1 MYCKQWR
8 DSWTDFAPCTGPFTV
23 FAPTNDAFAALPAD
37 IIQKLKSDKKLLTSV
52 LLAHV
57 VNKTTSS
64 KKFKDDELLASM
76 NTDAKIRINIYLP
89 RYVRVRQN
97 LKYYDNKLK

>member
-1 MYCKQWR
+1 M
-8 DSWTDFAPCTGPFTV
+8 

-37 IIQKLKSDKKLLTSV
+37 VIQKLKSDKKLLTSV

-76 NTDAKIRINIYLP
+76 NKDAKIRINIYLP
-89 RYVRVRQN
+89 RFVRVRQY
-97 LKYYDNKLK
+97 LIYMYYDNKPNQDFTLISNIFLKK